1 MDADGSLWFFRVLV
15 QDRRGRIPGRAG
27 LAKRIVNGD
36 TPVLGEHGRMPM

>member
-1 MDADGSLWFFRVLV
+1 MRTAACGSSPSSSRTGEAEYR
-15 QDRRGRIPGRAG
+15 DAG